1 MSERWQAGRAG
12 GEGRRGQRSS
22 GSARRVPVP
31 RWCFLTVMDRRP
43 LIVVAFLAGERCA
56 RDAAAI
62 GLGR

>member
-1 MSERWQAGRAG
+1 
-12 GEGRRGQRSS
+12 
-22 GSARRVPVP
+22 
-31 RWCFLTVMDRRP
+31 MDRRP